1 MCLLSHRKFF
11 ISNSLIFAQ
20 MRAYLLVFAC
30 LFGYSSLFSHVLHIF
45 TRSCALTRNAMR
57 DNAHARILVK
67 DKEAEHQSPKRQSRL
82 SYSSPLGASG
92 INGPSRTADTWG
104 LSPTAGTTHLS
115 LSPMS
120 AITHLSLSP
129 MNVLLHPSG
138 GTRHRRAAPNYRYMG
153 NIPSRR
159 QKGNVPRCRPRV

>member
-30 LFGYSSLFSHVLHIF
+30 LFVYRSLFSHILHIF
-45 TRSCALTRNAMR
+45 TRSYALTRNAMR

-92 INGPSRTADTWG
+92 INGPSQTADTWG

-129 MNVLLHPSG
+129 MSTHLSLSPMSRDRKRPGCRG
-138 GTRHRRAAPNYRYMG
+138 GIRAFASNLTLRAA
-153 NIPSRR
+153 
-159 QKGNVPRCRPRV
+159 